1 MFSIENGIKDLS
13 KEFCLADSSPCAP
26 LYPRENNVQEGA
38 KCVR

>member
-1 MFSIENGIKDLS
+1 MFSIENGIKGLS
-13 KEFCLADSSPCAP
+13 KELCLAISSPCAP